1 MSTYPSE
8 RNTGV
13 EPASSAWEVFTS
25 PENTLITRGLRY
37 QQNTYSQFA
46 HTSCERLWKAYME

>member
-13 EPASSAWEVFTS
+13 EPASSAWEADVLPMYES
-25 PENTLITRGLRY
+25 CVAWILRGVLGY
-37 QQNTYSQFA
+37 HSILFA
-46 HTSCERLWKAYME
+46 KKQPFSGE